1 MQKTLLKYTIMG
13 LIYLAMVLVFLGAF
27 LYAPLAKGLGEFTRV
42 LYFHVPM
49 AWIMVIAFFIGAYYS
64 ILYLRKRDVI
74 YDNYA
79 EISSQL
85 GLVFGVLATITGAMW
100 SKVSWGAYWNWDPRQ
115 TSIFILLLIYAA
127 YFSLRSAID
136 EDGKKARLSA
146 VYLLIAFAT
155 VPFFVFIVPRI
166 YESLHPDPLINPQ
179 GKIQMNGKMLTVFLS
194 SLTVFTVLF
203 FWIMHL
209 RKTLINLNYKLKQ
222 LTDGDPN

>member
-1 MQKTLLKYTIMG
+1 MKNNLFKYSGFGLL
-13 LIYLAMVLVFLGAF
+13 YLAMIWVLLGAF
-27 LYAPLAKGLGEFTRV
+27 LYAPLAKGLEEFTRV

-64 ILYLRKRDVI
+64 IIYLRRHEII
-74 YDNYA
+74 YDSYA

-85 GLVFGVLATITGAMW
+85 GLVFGILATITGAMW

-127 YFSLRSAID
+127 YFSLRSAVE
-136 EDGKKARLSA
+136 EDGKRARLSA

-179 GKIQMNGKMLTVFLS
+179 GKIKMDGKMLLVFLS
-194 SLTVFTVLF
+194 SLTVFTILF
-203 FWIMHL
+203 FWIMQL
-209 RKTLINLNYKLKQ
+209 RKTIVNLNLMMQKLF
-222 LTDGDPN
+222 DGDS